1 MKQAGLT
8 PEYIG
13 EDYSDEYP
21 EGQVFYQSVSSGTQV
36 EKGTTVQ
43 YMVSKGSQPSAPDS
57 GNSGNDSG
65 TEENTNQ

>member
-1 MKQAGLT
+1 MKIIVMNIQK
-8 PEYIG
+8 
-13 EDYSDEYP
+13 DRYSI
-21 EGQVFYQSVSSGTQV
+21 SLLAAGTQV

-43 YMVSKGSQPSAPDS
+43 YMVSKGSQPSDPDS